1 MRSSVPLSHK
11 LFAVIVAV
19 ATACGLYAF
28 LRYRHA
34 QFASAAAL
42 SFDSAAA
49 QRLYSGI
56 KLVPQP
62 AVVFGQ
68 SVLNDTVV
76 ARFVP
81 QADRAASSTAITIGE
96 FRTRLELTQPNAGL
110 LLVHYRDSDPG
121 QAVAIANEV
130 AEGLAAWTPSIA
142 GTHAPA
148 ADALPAPTP
157 ILKPQLASNVS
168 QDTLPAGPSLA
179 AALAEL
185 KAQLSSADQRV
196 SQESS
201 LQSAHDRQRFL
212 ESQVR
217 AAQQKLGDLR
227 REFVHSGSN
236 RGAQARLDTIQHAL
250 AVFWPSAA
258 GLNTAGTSEA
268 QLRYEREQ
276 FNRDIGIVEQE
287 RQATR
292 REEAANSAPVRPLA
306 RQTAPANSQS
316 QPAKPADTPSPL
328 ASGAAVN
335 PLQLERMAGI
345 PEPVAWW
352 PSALVGCI
360 CGLLYWGLAFTNYR
374 SRSDPDDMSGLDEES
389 APYRYRL
396 FEDDP
401 PGPDMSSSPE
411 AIHASNTDTS
421 LESLPETRMAPS
433 QGLMAET
440 ASSVNALDSLL
451 SPDEQDDVLHGKLV
465 ERGDPWGDKI
475 RENLSQTAVGRA
487 LDAPISREESTEP
500 KGPSREA
507 PLPASQTHRRTG

>member
-201 LQSAHDRQRFL
+201 LQSAHDRQGSRIPG
-212 ESQVR
+212 
-217 AAQQKLGDLR
+217 AR
-227 REFVHSGSN
+227 RP
-236 RGAQARLDTIQHAL
+236 AK
-250 AVFWPSAA
+250 
-258 GLNTAGTSEA
+258 
-268 QLRYEREQ
+268 
-276 FNRDIGIVEQE
+276 
-287 RQATR
+287 TR
-292 REEAANSAPVRPLA
+292 RSAQGVCPFRALTVARKPAWIRFSTRSPFSGHPPPGSTLPEPRKRSSAMNASNSIATSALSNKNARRLGAKKPPIRPL
-306 RQTAPANSQS
+306 
-316 QPAKPADTPSPL
+316 
-328 ASGAAVN
+328 
-335 PLQLERMAGI
+335 
-345 PEPVAWW
+345 
-352 PSALVGCI
+352 
-360 CGLLYWGLAFTNYR
+360 
-374 SRSDPDDMSGLDEES
+374 
-389 APYRYRL
+389 
-396 FEDDP
+396 
-401 PGPDMSSSPE
+401 
-411 AIHASNTDTS
+411 
-421 LESLPETRMAPS
+421 
-433 QGLMAET
+433 
-440 ASSVNALDSLL
+440 
-451 SPDEQDDVLHGKLV
+451 
-465 ERGDPWGDKI
+465 
-475 RENLSQTAVGRA
+475 
-487 LDAPISREESTEP
+487 
-500 KGPSREA
+500 
-507 PLPASQTHRRTG
+507 